1 MRDWGLT
8 VNTEKTKGM
17 VVGASVSENDMAP
30 LQMESGSIEMVDTF
44 PYLGSSK
51 ASDSEITS
59 EV

>member
-17 VVGASVSENDMAP
+17 VVGASVSEKDMAP

-44 PYLGSSK
+44 PYLRSSK